1 LRSSGRKFPNSAI
14 GLHLFVGFSGWHGQT
29 LFVRA
34 ISRVG
39 GGIVL
44 REIKNVY
51 GMSGILVGNAQALP
65 GLLDRR

>member
-1 LRSSGRKFPNSAI
+1 M
-14 GLHLFVGFSGWHGQT
+14 HLFVGFSGWHGQT